1 LSEYKAMLL
10 LKMITFCKNAE
21 CPSSENL
28 LAFSNGELS
37 AKDTGK
43 IGKHLTDCEFCSSEI
58 ELYEHCPQTDEV
70 VADAEIPL
78 PLYQLAEALLGNKH
92 KDFRL
97 LNKLLSET
105 EGLSLN
111 QA

>member
-10 LKMITFCKNAE
+10 LKMITFCKNAK

-43 IGKHLTDCEFCSSEI
+43 IGKHLTECEFCSSEI